1 MIHLITYGDAKYE
14 KSKQKLYNEALNTRW
29 FNTFTN
35 YGPNNLDN
43 SFKRQF
49 KNILDEPRGGGYW
62 IWKPYIIKKKLNE
75 IKFNDILIYL
85 DAGCSINPM
94 GKKRLIEYIKM
105 LNINDSGIISFQ
117 LNSIERDYSTKE
129 IFNHF
134 NLTLESQ
141 IANSE
146 QIVGGVLII
155 KKNMNS
161 IRLIDTCIKTLNE
174 NPLLFTDH
182 YNKKDQAS
190 FFKDNRHD
198 QSIFSIIRKMN
209 NPILIRDETWFPNF
223 GSGES
228 LNYPFWATRIKD
240 KIPSTTK

>member
-1 MIHLITYGDAKYE
+1 MIHLITYGDAKYT
-14 KSKQKLYNEALNTRW
+14 KSKQRLYNQALKTKW
-29 FNTFTN
+29 FNSFTN
-35 YGPNNLDN
+35 YGPENIDNN
-43 SFKRQF
+43 FKSQF

-75 IKFNDILIYL
+75 IRYNDILIYL
-85 DAGCSINPM
+85 DAGCSINPL

-105 LNINDSGIISFQ
+105 LNMNDSGIISFHTK
-117 LNSIERDYSTKE
+117 SIEKFYTTKE

-134 NLTLESQ
+134 NLRLDSE

-146 QIVGGVLII
+146 QIVGSVLII

-161 IRLIDTCIKTLNE
+161 IRLIDRWIKTLNE

-190 FFKDNRHD
+190 CFKDNRHD

-223 GSGES
+223 GSNES
-228 LNYPFWATRIKD
+228 LIYPFWTTRIKD
-240 KIPSTTK
+240 KIHSTTN